1 MKKGIIILFVLF
13 SFTGIAQSQENM
25 IIENKSNDYQSI
37 KSDLLK
43 IINFQLDRK
52 NKSDGFNDIL
62 LWINDTNGYIS
73 CHYYNEQKKMAH
85 ENDLYSALELP
96 DFFEIIITEENR
108 LFNDEVLSILENIKR
123 EELNELN
130 GIKIYY
136 TSEINDPEL
145 LDL

>member
-1 MKKGIIILFVLF
+1 
-13 SFTGIAQSQENM
+13 
-25 IIENKSNDYQSI
+25 
-37 KSDLLK
+37 
-43 IINFQLDRK
+43 
-52 NKSDGFNDIL
+52 
-62 LWINDTNGYIS
+62 
-73 CHYYNEQKKMAH
+73 MAH